1 MRQFEPKLRIN
12 FAVLCSTV
20 IVFAI
25 LAIVQSAFA
34 LDKVTFATNW
44 RAQAEHGGFYQ
55 AVADGTYQ
63 TYGLDVAIKQGGP
76 MVNNRALL
84 AMGRIDFLMGSNLI
98 QSFDAVKQKLPT
110 IVVAATFQKDAH
122 CLVSHPGQG
131 NDTWED
137 LKNAPLLLGNAGRH
151 TYLRW
156 LIAAH
161 GFSDSRVRPYT
172 FNLAPF
178 VANKQLVQQ
187 AFVTAEPMRIAEM
200 IKHEPNVFLLA
211 DQGWSTY
218 STLVVARKQT
228 VAEKPKL
235 VQRFVDASII
245 GWVNYL
251 YGNRSNADALI
262 RRDNPEMPQS
272 QIDYSVRVMRQRG
285 IVDSGATLNQGIG
298 AMSAE
303 RISGFLE
310 KMVDAGVYDTGE
322 IDAAKAYTLQFV
334 NNGVGLDVKRTLVGE
349 SKEP

>member
-218 STLVVARKQT
+218 STLVVARQQT
-228 VAEKPKL
+228 VSEKPKL

-334 NNGVGLDVKRTLVGE
+334 NNGVGLDVKRTLIGE